1 MGSPYLQQHAIS
13 CPKGPRPTP
22 WMLTGGKTSSV
33 LGFGRASKNLTLVT
47 NCATRNGMRSEPCA
61 GRKHCRENLPGDGK
75 EFRANNHSSRRKPE
89 SLGVEEHMGPPGI
102 GSAMLPQ
109 YALPATVDWMP
120 THWSSYVLADRGRN
134 IYFYISMSTTITL
147 PILYHCNLDP
157 TFFSRAPDIFQSQRP
172 WQPRSRSSA

>member
-1 MGSPYLQQHAIS
+1 
-13 CPKGPRPTP
+13 
-22 WMLTGGKTSSV
+22 MLTGGKTSSV

-47 NCATRNGMRSEPCA
+47 NWATRNRLRSEPCG
-61 GRKHCRENLPGDGK
+61 GRQHCRENLQGDGK
-75 EFRANNHSSRRKPE
+75 EFRANIHSSRRKPD
-89 SLGVEEHMGPPGI
+89 SLGAEKHMGPPGI